1 MKQPPPSGDEIRDRD
16 WLLSV
21 AAIWSQ
27 PHTASG
33 VTDPWTADTASST
46 LHRQGTIQY
55 TPVQNSHTPIKTPR
69 HHAYIHLYTTAT
81 HLSKHSHVKGVWRK
95 RLHTTLL
102 HTCRQFSLVGERSHA
117 SPIPITINYNT
128 RAAARAHALDLY
140 FAESAGCQWFQTVLP
155 CNNLIHGP
163 QPSRSSPHQVSV

>member
-1 MKQPPPSGDEIRDRD
+1 MIAASHRVRGHWPLDCRDSEFHFTSPRHHT
-16 WLLSV
+16 V
-21 AAIWSQ
+21 YACTKQ
-27 PHTASG
+27 PHTYQNIKAPCIHTSI
-33 VTDPWTADTASST
+33 
-46 LHRQGTIQY
+46 H
-55 TPVQNSHTPIKTPR
+55 NSHAPIKTIACEGRLAKAP
-69 HHAYIHLYTTAT
+69 AYYIHADSSALWENVRT
-81 HLSKHSHVKGVWRK
+81 
-95 RLHTTLL
+95 
-102 HTCRQFSLVGERSHA
+102 A